1 MLIEN
6 VEPEKWYAVREVA
19 AITGWEV
26 DTVRRWIYDG
36 YLQAFQKP
44 GRSSRRKRIYRA
56 MRVQGAE
63 LIRFIKDHLT
73 PRK

>member
-1 MLIEN
+1 MLIDN
-6 VEPEKWYAVREVA
+6 VEPQKWYAVREVA
-19 AITGWEV
+19 DITGWEV

-36 YLQAFQKP
+36 HLQAFQKP
-44 GRSSRRKRIYRA
+44 ARSSRRKRIYRA
-56 MRVQGAE
+56 LRIQGAE